1 MLRLPR
7 TKGVLTLLAVLLA
20 ACSTGKV
27 SEEAAPKHPVGL
39 FSTLPIYW
47 GEGDMAA
54 ILDGSNHS
62 DWVRDLI
69 EQRFDIEPLDTVEPD
84 AIDGLDRIIMAQPRP
99 LAPSENVALDNWVR
113 AGGRLLIFAD
123 PLLTR
128 HSDFALGDRRRPQDV
143 VLLSPI
149 LTRWGLE
156 LRFDDAQPS
165 EEERLISASGNQY
178 PVNLAGQ
185 FVATGD
191 GKCTISEAGLFA
203 RCSVGNGRVTL
214 MADAVILD
222 SEETAATSAQRQVLL
237 ATLIGDALN

>member
-54 ILDGSNHS
+54 ILDGSNRS

-69 EQRFDIEPLDTVEPD
+69 EQRFDIQPLDTVEPD

-143 VLLSPI
+143 VLLSPV

-165 EEERLISASGNQY
+165 EERLISAFGNQY

-185 FVATGD
+185 FIATGD

-203 RCSVGNGRVTL
+203 WCSVGNGRVTL
-214 MADAVILD
+214 MADAAILD
-222 SEETAATSAQRQVLL
+222 SEETAASSAQRQVLL
-237 ATLIGDALN
+237 ATLIGDALD

>member
-1 MLRLPR
+1 M
-7 TKGVLTLLAVLLA
+7 LAVLLA
-20 ACSTGKV
+20 ACSTGKA
-27 SEEAAPKHPVGL
+27 SEEVAHKYPVGL

-54 ILDGSNHS
+54 ILDGSNS
-62 DWVRDLI
+62 RDWVRDLI

-113 AGGRLLIFAD
+113 GGGRLLIFAD

-165 EEERLISASGNQY
+165 EERLISASGNQY

-203 RCSVGNGRVTL
+203 WCSVGNGRVTL

>member
-1 MLRLPR
+1 M
-7 TKGVLTLLAVLLA
+7 LAVLLA

-27 SEEAAPKHPVGL
+27 SEEAAPKHLVGL

-47 GEGDMAA
+47 GEGDMAE
-54 ILDGSNHS
+54 ILDGSNS
-62 DWVRDLI
+62 RDWVRDII

-165 EEERLISASGNQY
+165 EERLISASGNQY

-203 RCSVGNGRVTL
+203 WCSVGNGRVTL

>member
-1 MLRLPR
+1 M
-7 TKGVLTLLAVLLA
+7 LAVLLA

-27 SEEAAPKHPVGL
+27 SEEAAPKHLVGL

-47 GEGDMAA
+47 GEGDMAE
-54 ILDGSNHS
+54 ILDGSNS
-62 DWVRDLI
+62 RDWVRDII

-165 EEERLISASGNQY
+165 EERLISAFCNQY

-203 RCSVGNGRVTL
+203 WCSVGNGRVTL
-214 MADAVILD
+214 MADAAILD
-222 SEETAATSAQRQVLL
+222 SEETATASAPRQVLL

>member
-1 MLRLPR
+1 MLRLSR

-27 SEEAAPKHPVGL
+27 SEEAAPKHLVGL

-47 GEGDMAA
+47 GEGDMAE
-54 ILDGSNHS
+54 ILDGSNS
-62 DWVRDLI
+62 RDWVRDII

-113 AGGRLLIFAD
+113 AGGRFLIFAD

-165 EEERLISASGNQY
+165 EERLISASGNQY

-203 RCSVGNGRVTL
+203 WCSVGNGRVTL
-214 MADAVILD
+214 MADAAILD

>member
-1 MLRLPR
+1 M
-7 TKGVLTLLAVLLA
+7 LAVLLA
-20 ACSTGKV
+20 ACSTGKI

-165 EEERLISASGNQY
+165 EERLISASGNQY

-203 RCSVGNGRVTL
+203 WCSVGNGRVTL
-214 MADAVILD
+214 MADAAILD

>member
-1 MLRLPR
+1 M
-7 TKGVLTLLAVLLA
+7 LAVLLA

-165 EEERLISASGNQY
+165 EERLISASGKQY

-203 RCSVGNGRVTL
+203 WCSVGNGRVTL

>member
-47 GEGDMAA
+47 GEGDRAA

-165 EEERLISASGNQY
+165 EERLISASGNQY

-203 RCSVGNGRVTL
+203 WCSVGNGRVTL
-214 MADAVILD
+214 MADAAILD

>member
-1 MLRLPR
+1 M
-7 TKGVLTLLAVLLA
+7 LAVLLA

-47 GEGDMAA
+47 GEGDMAE
-54 ILDGSNHS
+54 ILDGSNS
-62 DWVRDLI
+62 RDWVRDII

-165 EEERLISASGNQY
+165 EERLISASGNQY

-203 RCSVGNGRVTL
+203 WCSVGNGRVTL

>member
-27 SEEAAPKHPVGL
+27 SEEAAPKHLVGL

-47 GEGDMAA
+47 GEGDMAE
-54 ILDGSNHS
+54 ILDGSNS
-62 DWVRDLI
+62 RDWVRDII
-69 EQRFDIEPLDTVEPD
+69 EQRFDIEPLDTVESD

-165 EEERLISASGNQY
+165 EERLISASGNQY

-203 RCSVGNGRVTL
+203 WCSVGNGRVTL
-214 MADAVILD
+214 MADAAILD

>member
-1 MLRLPR
+1 M
-7 TKGVLTLLAVLLA
+7 LAVLLA

-165 EEERLISASGNQY
+165 EERLISASGKQY

-203 RCSVGNGRVTL
+203 WCSVGNGRVTL
-214 MADAVILD
+214 MADAAI
-222 SEETAATSAQRQVLL
+222 
-237 ATLIGDALN
+237 

>member
-69 EQRFDIEPLDTVEPD
+69 EQRFDIEPLDTVESD

-165 EEERLISASGNQY
+165 EERLISASGKQY

-191 GKCTISEAGLFA
+191 GKCTISEAGLFVW
-203 RCSVGNGRVTL
+203 CSVGNGRVTL
-214 MADAVILD
+214 MADAAILD

>member
-1 MLRLPR
+1 MLFRSHIKAAQWRDKHFQEQHVTMRSNSLLNVARLANA
-7 TKGVLTLLAVLLA
+7 GAGYAVLPMFLA
-20 ACSTGKV
+20 GA
-27 SEEAAPKHPVGL
+27 
-39 FSTLPIYW
+39 FSNIS
-47 GEGDMAA
+47 
-54 ILDGSNHS
+54 ILG
-62 DWVRDLI
+62 
-69 EQRFDIEPLDTVEPD
+69 D

-113 AGGRLLIFAD
+113 GGGRLLIFAD

-165 EEERLISASGNQY
+165 EERLISASGNQY

-214 MADAVILD
+214 MADAAILD
-222 SEETAATSAQRQVLL
+222 SEETAATSAPRQVLL
-237 ATLIGDALN
+237 ATLIGDALD

>member
-1 MLRLPR
+1 M
-7 TKGVLTLLAVLLA
+7 LAVLLA

-27 SEEAAPKHPVGL
+27 SEEAAPKHLVGL

-47 GEGDMAA
+47 GEGDMAE
-54 ILDGSNHS
+54 ILDGSNS
-62 DWVRDLI
+62 RDWVRDLI

-165 EEERLISASGNQY
+165 EERLISASGNQY

-203 RCSVGNGRVTL
+203 WCSVGNGRVTL

>member
-54 ILDGSNHS
+54 ILDGSNRS
-62 DWVRDLI
+62 DWVRGLI

-165 EEERLISASGNQY
+165 EERLISAFGNQY

-203 RCSVGNGRVTL
+203 WCSVGNGRVTL

-222 SEETAATSAQRQVLL
+222 SEETAATSAPRQVLL

>member
-27 SEEAAPKHPVGL
+27 SEEAAPKHLVGL

-47 GEGDMAA
+47 GEGDMAE
-54 ILDGSNHS
+54 ILDGSNS
-62 DWVRDLI
+62 RDWVRDII

-165 EEERLISASGNQY
+165 EERLISASGNQY

-203 RCSVGNGRVTL
+203 WCSVGNGRVTL

>member
-1 MLRLPR
+1 M
-7 TKGVLTLLAVLLA
+7 LAVLLA

-27 SEEAAPKHPVGL
+27 SEEAAPKHLVGL

-47 GEGDMAA
+47 GEGDMAE
-54 ILDGSNHS
+54 ILDGSNS
-62 DWVRDLI
+62 RDWVRDII

-113 AGGRLLIFAD
+113 AGGQLLIFAD

-165 EEERLISASGNQY
+165 EERLISASGNQY

-203 RCSVGNGRVTL
+203 WCSVGNGRVTL

>member
-1 MLRLPR
+1 M
-7 TKGVLTLLAVLLA
+7 LAVLLA
-20 ACSTGKV
+20 ACSTGKI

-54 ILDGSNHS
+54 ILDGSNS
-62 DWVRDLI
+62 RDWVRDLI
-69 EQRFDIEPLDTVEPD
+69 EQRFDIEPLDTVESD

-99 LAPSENVALDNWVR
+99 LAPSENVALDNWGR

-165 EEERLISASGNQY
+165 EERLISASGNQY

-203 RCSVGNGRVTL
+203 WCSVGNGRVTL
-214 MADAVILD
+214 MADAAILD

>member
-27 SEEAAPKHPVGL
+27 SEEAAPKHLVGL

-47 GEGDMAA
+47 GEGDMAE
-54 ILDGSNHS
+54 ILDGSNS
-62 DWVRDLI
+62 RDWVRDII

-113 AGGRLLIFAD
+113 AGGRFLIFAD

-165 EEERLISASGNQY
+165 EERLISASGNQY

-203 RCSVGNGRVTL
+203 WCSVGNGRVTL
-214 MADAVILD
+214 MADAAILD